1 MFDLG
6 SEIDRSDER
15 VLWEQRYQAEG
26 RRVTQ
31 PAASIV
37 DALDA
42 LDVEPGR
49 ALDVA
54 GGAGRHAIWL
64 AGRGWN
70 VSLADGAPTA
80 LRLAGED
87 AAAEGVEIETTCIDL
102 ETEPLPAGPW
112 DLVVIHHYL
121 NRPLLASVAGVMAPG
136 GYLVFAQ
143 PTVLNP
149 ADRPG
154 PAHLVGI
161 GETATLV
168 PDLEIVSLVEGE
180 TEGRHEVM
188 LVARKPV

>member
-1 MFDLG
+1 MHAPG
-6 SEIDRSDER
+6 ER
-15 VLWEQRYQAEG
+15 ALWERRYQTEG

-31 PAASIV
+31 PAASV
-37 DALDA
+37 VGALDA
-42 LDVEPGR
+42 IDVEPSR

-54 GGAGRHAIWL
+54 GGPGRHAIWL
-64 AGRGWN
+64 ARLGWT
-70 VSLADGAPTA
+70 VTLVDGAPTA
-80 LRLAGED
+80 LQWARED
-87 AAAEGVEIETTCIDL
+87 AGAAGVEIETICVDL

-121 NRPLLASVAGVMAPG
+121 NRPLLASVAGVMTPG

-154 PAHLVGI
+154 PVHLVGI
-161 GETATLV
+161 GETAILI
-168 PDLEIVSLVEGE
+168 PGLEIVSLVEDE
-180 TEGRHEVM
+180 TEGRHEAM